1 MIGNG
6 SNMNPQDAGF
16 SRLSGGQQR
25 ALPRKGVPR
34 SGLLFIF
41 LLVVLMFPYRIEYGW
56 SFFSTLSVLDVVLV
70 FLFPVVVMRGL
81 ARGSLI
87 IVDRAVFVVLVMPL
101 LFAVIS
107 LAWTISISDTL
118 KSIIVYGAS
127 VATLFLTVELG
138 RYFSLRQV
146 GMVFV
151 VMAFV
156 LVLTSLLS
164 YLPGSL
170 LRPEITMTQAQL
182 AQDGFLLSYY
192 ARLSH
197 PFLGLSN
204 SFATILA
211 MLVPIVLFVRQAGV
225 WRQLSLSAAILLLA
239 ATIATVSRG
248 VILALVTV
256 YAIFIIL
263 RLIRTGRMRTQGIV
277 FVFVALG
284 LSALFFLLNQ
294 DAQKHL
300 EDRLRGDNIAS
311 RLDAFTAV
319 FGVASQHP
327 LGVGSGVALSDVSSV
342 ALESVH
348 NAYLQ
353 NLLWFGWFGGLL
365 LSVMLL
371 ALPVLVLLI
380 PVRSGVGREAR
391 RAVAMSIAILLL
403 INVSQA
409 SWEGSVL
416 RVWIYFVI
424 GLGLVLIKK
433 ADLYGLETA
442 RG

>member
-1 MIGNG
+1 
-6 SNMNPQDAGF
+6 
-16 SRLSGGQQR
+16 
-25 ALPRKGVPR
+25 
-34 SGLLFIF
+34 
-41 LLVVLMFPYRIEYGW
+41 
-56 SFFSTLSVLDVVLV
+56 
-70 FLFPVVVMRGL
+70 
-81 ARGSLI
+81 
-87 IVDRAVFVVLVMPL
+87 
-101 LFAVIS
+101 
-107 LAWTISISDTL
+107 
-118 KSIIVYGAS
+118 
-127 VATLFLTVELG
+127 
-138 RYFSLRQV
+138 
-146 GMVFV
+146 
-151 VMAFV
+151 
-156 LVLTSLLS
+156 
-164 YLPGSL
+164 
-170 LRPEITMTQAQL
+170 
-182 AQDGFLLSYY
+182 
-192 ARLSH
+192 
-197 PFLGLSN
+197 
-204 SFATILA
+204 
-211 MLVPIVLFVRQAGV
+211 
-225 WRQLSLSAAILLLA
+225 
-239 ATIATVSRG
+239 
-248 VILALVTV
+248 VTV
-256 YAIFIIL
+256 YAIFIIF
-263 RLIRTGRMRTQGIV
+263 RLIRTGRIRAQGIV

-284 LSALFFLLNQ
+284 LSAMFFLLNP
-294 DAQKHL
+294 DAQQHFA
-300 EDRLRGDNIAS
+300 DRLRGDNIAS

-380 PVRSGVGREAR
+380 PVRSGVGGEAR

-433 ADLYGLETA
+433 ADRYGLETA